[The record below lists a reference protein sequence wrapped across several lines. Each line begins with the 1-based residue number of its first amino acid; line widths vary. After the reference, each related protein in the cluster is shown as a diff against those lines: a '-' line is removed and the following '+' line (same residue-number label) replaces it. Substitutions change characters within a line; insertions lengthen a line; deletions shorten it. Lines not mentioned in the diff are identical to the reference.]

1 MKIVISCCGCR
12 QPADVKNLWQ
22 AKGGCNRC
30 YTWVVVQSHLC
41 NLSAAHL
48 QQQDRAIAGTMKDEV
63 GITTDDDDR
72 HIACFAHAAC
82 NANIRLVFTKAHR

>member
-1 MKIVISCCGCR
+1 MKIVISRCCCC

-30 YTWVVVQSHLC
+30 YTWVV
-41 NLSAAHL
+41 
-48 QQQDRAIAGTMKDEV
+48 QQDRAIAGTMKDEV

-72 HIACFAHAAC
+72 HIAVKKGVRSNQPCFAHAAC
-82 NANIRLVFTKAHR
+82 NANIRLIIAKAHR